1 MRTSPVTLVTPSSLE
16 TGSDFLGK
24 RPGKTDYYLNI
35 ALDVASRG
43 TCLRRNYGAVIVKDD
58 AIVSTGYTGAPR
70 GLPNCCDL
78 GVCERDRLGVP
89 SGERYELCRSV
100 HAEMNAIINAG
111 RPKTLGATLYLTG
124 YDVKT
129 GELLDAEPCFLC
141 RRIILNAGIFKV
153 ICRKADGSSQAIIP
167 EGHPLYA
174 Q

>member
-1 MRTSPVTLVTPSSLE
+1 MKP
-16 TGSDFLGK
+16 

-58 AIVSTGYTGAPR
+58 SIVSTGYSGAPR

-78 GVCERDRLGVP
+78 GVCERENQNIP

-111 RPKTLGATLYLTG
+111 RDKTLGATLYLAG

-129 GELLDAEPCFLC
+129 GGLLDAEPCFLC
-141 RRIILNAGIFKV
+141 KRIIVNAGLYKV
-153 ICRKADGSSQAIIP
+153 VCRSADGSSWGIVP
-167 EGHPLYA
+167 EGHPTY
-174 Q
+174 QQ